1 MISGIVTA
9 ILLLAFLAIAVWAW
23 SSRNRERFA
32 EAASLPLKEDG
43 GHDAPPCCCKERQP
57 LTCSSN

>member
-9 ILLLAFLAIAVWAW
+9 ALLLAFLAIAGWAW

-32 EAASLPLKEDG
+32 EAASLPLKEDCG
-43 GHDAPPCCCKERQP
+43 KDSACCCQERKQ
-57 LTCSSN
+57 

>member
-9 ILLLAFLAIAVWAW
+9 ILLLAFLAIAVWSW

-32 EAASLPLKEDG
+32 EAACLPLKEDG
-43 GHDAPPCCCKERQP
+43 RQDAPPCCCKERQP
-57 LTCSSN
+57 

>member
-9 ILLLAFLAIAVWAW
+9 VLFVAFLAIAAWAW

-32 EAASLPLKEDG
+32 DAASLPLREDA
-43 GHDAPPCCCKERQP
+43 APAACCKEARP
-57 LTCSSN
+57 

>member
-43 GHDAPPCCCKERQP
+43 GPGAPACCCEERQP
-57 LTCSSN
+57 

>member
-9 ILLLAFLAIAVWAW
+9 ILLLAFLAIAAWAW

-32 EAASLPLKEDG
+32 EAARLPLKDDG
-43 GHDAPPCCCKERQP
+43 GPAPACCRKERQP
-57 LTCSSN
+57 